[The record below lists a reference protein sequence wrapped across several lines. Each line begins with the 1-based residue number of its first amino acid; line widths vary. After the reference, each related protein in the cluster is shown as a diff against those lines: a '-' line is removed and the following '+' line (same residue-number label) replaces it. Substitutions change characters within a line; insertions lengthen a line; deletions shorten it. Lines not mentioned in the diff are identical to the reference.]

1 MTSLVVFELAVND
14 VRPGMVASLAEVDR
28 DARGLLGDVN
38 EALAIVVSHLVL
50 EHHHLHLL
58 VQLHVGRVL
67 RLHGL
72 AHLLRARV
80 LLVVGAD
87 AAEED
92 DAGQAAAEDD
102 DRDDDHCNDASSDG
116 ICGVDSL
123 AGSDETI
130 APVASALP
138 LALAELAVTPVLVG
152 LPPPLACC

>member
-1 MTSLVVFELAVND
+1 M
-14 VRPGMVASLAEVDR
+14 VRRGLHRHHARSLAIR
-28 DARGLLGDVN
+28 H
-38 EALAIVVSHLVL
+38 VVSHLVL

-58 VQLHVGRVL
+58 VHLDLGLVL
-67 RLHGL
+67 RLHGF
-72 AHLLRARV
+72 AHLFSARV
-80 LLVVGAD
+80 LLVPRSD

-92 DAGQAAAEDD
+92 DAGQAAAKDD
-102 DRDDDHCNDASSDG
+102 DRDDDHCDDASCNG
-116 ICGVDSL
+116 VGGVDSL